1 MKKANF
7 KPKQIYDGPDEEFYT
22 WNHKVIFEGKELNV
36 GNAFKWGQKYIHNLK
51 FKNPELKNAFFNS
64 LPFLHFDENSNFYD
78 GLNNQIVN
86 YEITKVDEINYLIL
100 VSTDEMNVG
109 RYQIYVEAI
118 LEFEDGEI
126 IG

>member
-51 FKNPELKNAFFNS
+51 FKNPELKDAFFNS

-109 RYQIYVEAI
+109 RYQAI